1 MAGDYTRFT
10 YRPEDAHSAVLM
22 QQGRVELDADWNELV
37 ELIQRRL
44 RVETVDVIGRC
55 GVPRE
60 TLEGFKIGGTVSSGL
75 TIGVGRCYVDGLLA
89 ENRGTG
95 TEQHEPVWGE
105 RVRQN
110 PTPYLDQPYLK
121 PAPNPP
127 GGTGPHLVYLDVW
140 ERELTAAEDPD
151 LVEPAVGVDTAN
163 RLQTVWAVR
172 IEANI
177 GAGVTCDSDW
187 STVSQWADITRPSG
201 ARLTSAAQ
209 GTVAPP
215 DPCHVSPAGGYR
227 GVDNR
232 LYRVEVHDDGS
243 RTGRP
248 PSFKWSRD
256 NGAVAA
262 ELRSMSDETQS
273 TVTVGVRRIG
283 RDGTL
288 RFKEGD
294 WVELTDDVR
303 EFAGLP
309 GVMGK
314 IAPNGVDAQ
323 ANEITLIGPLETK
336 VDSTKN
342 ARVRRWDQQAQV
354 DPNTGA
360 IPIGATPTTTPFKL
374 EYGIEV
380 SFDLEAPG
388 DWHVG
393 DYWVFAARAGAEAG
407 TIEELQAEPP
417 RGTRHHY
424 CRLALLES
432 GAPTDCRVLYPPEPP
447 AARACC
453 DCDICVTPASH
464 ADGTLTIQ
472 DAIDKIKNT
481 GGKVCLAVGNYVIK
495 ETIRIWNA
503 RSLTFAGKGVRTVI
517 DHRGK
522 GPAIDIL
529 TSAEVTVDHIGIAGA
544 RAKAAKAG
552 EVDIGVS
559 VRNSIGVT
567 VQRCFISEAGAL
579 TGAKNKLGA
588 TVTKAPT
595 KGAGGIGIGL
605 AGFVAEIA
613 IRENVVIAD
622 IGVAALPALGPIDAS
637 DGALSVGAKDA
648 AAWKQLAKAMKA
660 TIENLQRYLV
670 THGLWIE
677 DNLFACERVGVD
689 LGRAG
694 RLASGVDAT
703 SGLLLYLG
711 ETRIAGNAIYL
722 CAEAGI
728 VATGLV
734 PSDRAVLIR
743 QLGSALDDLALG
755 ALKVNL
761 PAHFQISLPN
771 LGGAVLAAAANAARL
786 EIVRNQLGVAG
797 WGIVFACDQTRVAGN
812 DVCGFPLA
820 AKRAGSGG
828 ILLLRG
834 LRGSDLDGVEIVDN
848 RVREVAGH
856 AISVLA
862 PVNSARIEG
871 NTVERAY
878 GCGIFVADGSRGSRV
893 IVSRNQL
900 FDVANAARAGVAG
913 VALLVA
919 GADRA
924 DIEGNVIVG
933 AGGYDVAAPTRVGIF
948 SWVVR
953 ELRVSANEVRQ
964 LGPGIEFTGTAAG
977 ICVDAVSEQALIEG
991 NNVRIDVAYGGGKSE
1006 VTALGAGFHQVVN
1019 DVILNKL
1026 AGFEQGGVAG
1036 DDFIWAGGPTLD
1048 SSYSVHGNM
1057 FEAGGNDFAAMV
1069 ALPGRISFSDN
1080 HCRLTGSVAPQAVAF
1095 VYAYSPG
1102 AVIASANQLESK
1114 QKTLSLMLDTPPKV
1128 GGGYAL
1134 TVVGNVGNGGY
1145 ELLGSP
1151 LPAPWDA
1158 LNITI

>member
-10 YRPEDAHSAVLM
+10 YRPEDGHSAVLM

-55 GVPRE
+55 GVPRQ

-95 TEQHEPVWGE
+95 NEEREPVWGE
-105 RVRQN
+105 RVHQN
-110 PTPYLDQPYLK
+110 PTPYLNQPYFN

-127 GGTGPHLVYLDVW
+127 GGAGPHLVYLDVW

-172 IEANI
+172 IEPNI
-177 GAGVTCDSDW
+177 GAGVTCASDW
-187 STVSQWADITRPSG
+187 DTVSQWADITRPSG
-201 ARLTSAAQ
+201 ARLTSGAQ
-209 GTVAPP
+209 GTAAPP

-232 LYRVEVHDDGS
+232 LYRVELHDDGS

-273 TVTVGVRRIG
+273 VVTVGVRRVG

-288 RFKEGD
+288 RFKDGD
-294 WVELTDDVR
+294 WVELTDDER
-303 EFAGLP
+303 ELSGLP

-323 ANEITLIGPLETK
+323 ANELTLIGPLEAK
-336 VDSTKN
+336 VDATQH

-354 DPNTGA
+354 NPNTGV
-360 IPIGATPTTTPFKL
+360 IEIGTTPTATPFKI
-374 EYGIEV
+374 EYGVEV

-393 DYWVFAARAGAEAG
+393 DYWVFAARAGAEQG
-407 TIEELQAEPP
+407 EVEQLQDEPP

-424 CRLALLES
+424 CGLALLEN
-432 GAPTDCRVLYPPEPP
+432 GAPTDCRVLYPPDPP
-447 AARACC
+447 AALACC

-464 ADGTLTIQ
+464 ADGSLTIQ

-481 GGKVCLAVGNYVIK
+481 GGKVCLAVGTYQIK

-503 RSLTFAGKGVRTVI
+503 RSLTLGGKGVRTVI

-529 TSAEVTVDHIGIAGA
+529 TSAEVTVEHIAIAG
-544 RAKAAKAG
+544 RGKDSKATD
-552 EVDIGVS
+552 VDIGVS
-559 VRNSIGVT
+559 LRNSIGVT

-579 TGAKNKLGA
+579 KGAKDKLGA
-588 TVTKAPT
+588 TVNKAPT
-595 KGAGGIGIGL
+595 RGAGIGIGL
-605 AGFVAEIA
+605 AGFVAEVA

-622 IGVAALPALGPIDAS
+622 IGVAALPALGPIDPK

-648 AAWKQLAKAMKA
+648 AAWKQLGKAMKA
-660 TIENLQRYLV
+660 TIEDLQRYLV

-677 DNLFACERVGVD
+677 DNFFACERVGVD

-694 RLASGVDAT
+694 RIASGVDAT
-703 SGLLLYLG
+703 TGLVLYLG
-711 ETRIAGNAIYL
+711 ETRVAANAIYL
-722 CAEAGI
+722 CTEAGI

-734 PSDRAVLIR
+734 PTDRGVLIR
-743 QLGSALDDLALG
+743 MLGSALDDLALG
-755 ALKVNL
+755 ALRITL

-771 LGGAVLAAAANAARL
+771 LGGAVLAGASSAARL
-786 EIVRNQLGVAG
+786 EIVRNDLAVAG
-797 WGIVFACDQTRVAGN
+797 WGIVFACDQTRVEGN
-812 DVCGFPLA
+812 DVCGFFTA
-820 AKRAGSGG
+820 AERPASGG

-834 LRGSDLDGVEIVDN
+834 TRGSNLDGVEIVRN
-848 RVREVAGH
+848 RVREVLGH
-856 AISVLA
+856 AIAILA
-862 PVNSARIEG
+862 PVDSARIEG
-871 NTVERAY
+871 NTVERAT
-878 GCGIFVADGSRGSRV
+878 GCGIYVVDGTRASTV
-893 IVSRNQL
+893 VVSGNQL
-900 FDVANAARAGVAG
+900 FEVANGTGAGVGG
-913 VALLVA
+913 VAVLVA
-919 GADRA
+919 GPDRA
-924 DIEGNVIVG
+924 DVESNVIIG
-933 AGGYDVAAPTRVGIF
+933 AGGYDVAAPVRVGIF

-953 ELRVSANEVRQ
+953 ELRVSANEIRE
-964 LGPGIEFTGTAAG
+964 LGPAVQFTGRATG
-977 ICVDAVSEQALIEG
+977 IAVDAVSEQSLIEG
-991 NNVRIDVAYGGGKSE
+991 NNVRLDAAYGAGQSA
-1006 VTALGAGFHQVVN
+1006 VAALGAGFNAVIN
-1019 DVILNKL
+1019 DVIGNKL
-1026 AGFEQGGVAG
+1026 AGSEKGGVAG
-1036 DDFIWAGGPTLD
+1036 DDFVWAPGPTVG
-1048 SSYSVHGNM
+1048 SYSVYGNM
-1057 FEAGGNDFAAMV
+1057 FESGGNDCAATV
-1069 ALPGRISFSDN
+1069 ASGGRISFSNN
-1080 HCRLTGSVAPQAVAF
+1080 HCRLTGNVAAPAVAYL
-1095 VYAYSPG
+1095 YAYSPG
-1102 AVIASANQLESK
+1102 AVIASANQLDSK
-1114 QKTLSLMLDTPPKV
+1114 QKTLALKLDTVPTVAGP
-1128 GGGYAL
+1128 YAL
-1134 TVVGNVGNGGY
+1134 TCVGNIGTGGY

-1151 LPAPWDA
+1151 IPAPWDA

>member
-60 TLEGFKIGGTVSSGL
+60 TLEGFKIGGTVSGGL
-75 TIGVGRCYVDGLLA
+75 RIGAGRCYVDGLLA

-95 TEQHEPVWGE
+95 TDLREPVWGE
-105 RVRQN
+105 RVHKD
-110 PTPYLDQPYLK
+110 PTAYLDQPYLK

-172 IEANI
+172 IEPNI
-177 GAGVTCDSDW
+177 GAGVTCDGDW

-273 TVTVGVRRIG
+273 TVAVGVRRIG

-303 EFAGLP
+303 EFAGVP

-323 ANEITLIGPLETK
+323 ANELTLIGPLEAK

-354 DPNTGA
+354 DSNTGA
-360 IPIGATPTTTPFKL
+360 IPIGTTPTTTPFKL

-388 DWHVG
+388 DWHAG

-529 TSAEVTVDHIGIAGA
+529 TSAEVMVDHIGIAGA

-579 TGAKNKLGA
+579 TGAKDKLGA
-588 TVTKAPT
+588 TVTKAPS
-595 KGAGGIGIGL
+595 KGAAGIGIGL

-622 IGVAALPALGPIDAS
+622 IGVAALPALGPIDAK

-711 ETRIAGNAIYL
+711 ETRVAGNAIYL
-722 CAEAGI
+722 CTEAGI

-734 PSDRAVLIR
+734 PTDRAVVMR
-743 QLGSALDDLALG
+743 QLGSALEELAVG

-771 LGGAVLAAAANAARL
+771 LGGAVLGAASSAARL
-786 EIVRNQLGVAG
+786 EIVRNQLGIAG
-797 WGIVFACDQTRVAGN
+797 WGIVVACDQTRVVGN
-812 DVCGFPLA
+812 DVCGLFTTAERPA
-820 AKRAGSGG
+820 SGG
-828 ILLLRG
+828 IVVLRG
-834 LRGSDLDGVEIVDN
+834 TRGSNLDGVEIVDN
-848 RVREVAGH
+848 RVRTMIGH

-862 PVNSARIEG
+862 PVNGARIAG
-871 NTVERAY
+871 NTVETST
-878 GCGIFVADGSRGSRV
+878 GCGVYVADDSKRSTV
-893 IVSRNQL
+893 VVSGNQL
-900 FDVANAARAGVAG
+900 FEVGNGARSGVAG
-913 VALLVA
+913 VAVLVA
-919 GADRA
+919 GAARA
-924 DIEGNVIVG
+924 DIESNVIVG
-933 AGGYDVAAPTRVGIF
+933 AGGYDVAAPSRVGIF
-948 SWVVR
+948 GWLVG
-953 ELRVSANEVRQ
+953 ELRISSNEIRQ
-964 LGPGIEFTGTAAG
+964 LGPAVQFTGTAAG
-977 ICVDAVSEQALIEG
+977 IAFDAFSKHNQVEG
-991 NNVRIDVAYGGGKSE
+991 NVVRLENSYGAGRAA
-1006 VTALGAGFHQVVN
+1006 VTALAAGFHQVVN
-1019 DVILNKL
+1019 DVITSKL
-1026 AGFEQGGVAG
+1026 AGFEQGGLVG
-1036 DDFIWAGGPTLD
+1036 EGFVWTGGPGPG
-1048 SSYSVHGNM
+1048 SYSVHGNV
-1057 FEAGGNDFAAMV
+1057 FEAGGNDCAAMV
-1069 ALPGRISFSDN
+1069 AAPGRISFSNN
-1080 HCRLTGSVAPQAVAF
+1080 HCLVTGSVAAQAVAYL
-1095 VYAYSPG
+1095 YAYWPG
-1102 AVIASANQLESK
+1102 AVIASANQLESW
-1114 QKTLSLMLDTPPKV
+1114 QKTLSLKLDTPPLA
-1128 GGGYAL
+1128 GAGYAL

-1151 LPAPWDA
+1151 IPAPWDA